1 MNIFDSVTLSD
12 FAFYS
17 GSILA
22 ILLCIGVMCRLVRWS
37 KRMSKGALLL
47 LAIFPVLSVFPIPPQ
62 EIKKI
67 EKMKQEQL
75 KKQNENGEDQKGCS
89 ESEGP

>member
-1 MNIFDSVTLSD
+1 MNIFDSVTLSV

-22 ILLCIGVMCRLVRWS
+22 ILLGIGVMCRLVRWS

-75 KKQNENGEDQKGCS
+75 KKQNENGEDQKDCS
-89 ESEGP
+89 ESECP